1 MKLKFIKLHPE
12 AVIPQVSL
20 KGDVGLDLTVTEI
33 EHRNEFIE
41 YKFGVAMEIPEG
53 HFAILC
59 PRSSITKMNLMQKN
73 GIGIID
79 SGYRGELVLRCKMV
93 KFEDGTQEKFY
104 NKGERAAQLIVLPY
118 PQVEVEEVLELQES
132 ERGTGAFGSTGN

>member
-1 MKLKFIKLHPE
+1 MKVKFIKLDNN
-12 AVIPQVSL
+12 AIIPQVSL
-20 KGDVGLDLTVTEI
+20 KGDVGLDLTVASI
-33 EHRNEFIE
+33 EDRNEFIE
-41 YKFGVAMEIPEG
+41 YKFGLAMEIPEG

-79 SGYRGELVLRCKMV
+79 SGYRGELVLRCKKV

-104 NKGERAAQLIVLPY
+104 NVGERAAQLIILPY
-118 PQVEVEEVLELQES
+118 PSIEVEEVFELEES
-132 ERGTGAFGSTGN
+132 ERGTGGFGSTGL